1 VNTSLGLCLGKFC
14 ILPNMLD
21 SRGCQRHAQMR
32 INKNWTLKRIRNQ
45 KLVKLLIYPFEAA
58 WTLLHT
64 ALYISLFVAIIV
76 LGPARPWLTQPVE
89 TGAGPMPRWEVGR
102 VYLRMYMQL
111 PKSCQQFYPQS
122 AVMRLSSSAN
132 ETLEAVKEGDISWLN
147 APVTWCRMFNLRIR
161 EMYKEA
167 QSNCPLPLHS
177 NWTPEPAN
185 ISVSPSNAPLE

>member
-1 VNTSLGLCLGKFC
+1 
-14 ILPNMLD
+14 MLD
-21 SRGCQRHAQMR
+21 SRRCQRHAQMR
-32 INKNWTLKRIRNQ
+32 INKNWTLKRIGNQ
-45 KLVKLLIYPFEAA
+45 KLVKLLVYPFKAA

-64 ALYISLFVAIIV
+64 ASYISLFVTMIV
-76 LGPARPWLTQPVE
+76 IGPARPWLTQPVE
-89 TGAGPMPRWEVGR
+89 TGAGPMLRWEVGR

-122 AVMRLSSSAN
+122 VIVCLSMSAT
-132 ETLEAVKEGDISWLN
+132 EIFEAAKEGDISWLN

-167 QSNCPLPLHS
+167 QSICPLPLHS
-177 NWTPEPAN
+177 NWTPEPVN